1 MSKENALRR
10 AAIAAH
16 VAKVAS
22 QEKKKALKELEEYMA
37 PGDTSKPMIDGLQVG
52 TVSVSA
58 PQPRYQVVDEKALV
72 AWLEWNKPDAVHKV
86 PAPGLLPPQHWM
98 GSSSRPGRSPMVL
111 RSSRVTP
118 ASRCASQHPRRKPSG
133 SSSPL
138 GTSASSR
145 SSPEMHRKGGSQE
158 NRPLPGNKGARVRER
173 WLPVCPLRQACR

>member
-1 MSKENALRR
+1 MAGTELRGREGPVSKENALRR

-16 VAKVAS
+16 IAKVAS

-86 PAPGLLPPQHWM
+86 PAPWFVATAALDGFIKQTGEVPDGVEVVQSDPRISVRISTAQEEAIRELISTGDISLL
-98 GSSSRPGRSPMVL
+98 
-111 RSSRVTP
+111 
-118 ASRCASQHPRRKPSG
+118 
-133 SSSPL
+133 
-138 GTSASSR
+138 
-145 SSPEMHRKGGSQE
+145 EIEGGD
-158 NRPLPGNKGARVRER
+158 A
-173 WLPVCPLRQACR
+173 